1 MIGDSR
7 WSGHANP
14 MRRLAVALLLAVAVV
29 VAACSD
35 PASVRQFSDE
45 ADPYPVVL
53 DDETGLVTGIASVPL
68 DTFDNWG
75 EPAIRADPT
84 DPNAFFITWFGGP
97 AHDAAL
103 SFKPFQD
110 GYLLRLEVH
119 ANCGFPC
126 GRTAIGVPRVV
137 RIVTSSP
144 IPLDSIQV
152 GGSANT

>member
-1 MIGDSR
+1 MIGPAR
-7 WSGHANP
+7 WFGHVNP
-14 MRRLAVALLLAVAVV
+14 MRRVAAALLVAVAVV

-35 PASVRQFSDE
+35 PSSVRQFSDDG
-45 ADPYPVVL
+45 APYPVVL
-53 DDETGLVTGIASVPL
+53 NDETGLVTGIDSVS
-68 DTFDNWG
+68 FDPFG
-75 EPAIRADPT
+75 DRGQPAVRADPT

-103 SFKPFQD
+103 SFKLFQD

-119 ANCGFPC
+119 GRPGFP
-126 GRTAIGVPRVV
+126 GGGTSVGVPRVV

-144 IPLDSIQV
+144 IPLDAIQV